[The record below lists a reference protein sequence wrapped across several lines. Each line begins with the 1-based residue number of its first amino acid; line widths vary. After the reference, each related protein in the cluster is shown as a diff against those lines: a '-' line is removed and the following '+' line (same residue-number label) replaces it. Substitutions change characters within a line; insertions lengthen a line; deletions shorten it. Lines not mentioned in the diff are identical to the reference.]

1 MKLATVIPFILISA
15 LLVLNFACSANQ
27 GKILTRLKVDTS
39 IVSIAV
45 PENGQGYSV
54 GGVLEIPRAFESE
67 ALVIIIHGS
76 NGLDSRGQ
84 FHKRSLHKAGI
95 ATLELDLWASRG
107 WLDGSF
113 SRPTTVHETLP
124 DVFAALRYVAQLP
137 QFDAE
142 KIGILGFSWGG
153 AVAMLSREETIVN
166 SISPLYQFSAHVAF
180 YPVCWGYSVIPIY
193 NIATTTQQPI
203 LILTGEYDDYD
214 LPSSCNDWKQS
225 LSASEQKLVTVKV
238 YKGAFHA
245 FNSFEKE
252 RIVQDPF
259 SHLGKGGSVLMK
271 PQPKARKKSKRDV
284 VRFFKEQFNLD

>member
-1 MKLATVIPFILISA
+1 MKLTTIGWFFLLSVQ
-15 LLVLNFACSANQ
+15 LVLNFACSASQ
-27 GKILTRLKVDTS
+27 GKHLNRLKVATS
-39 IVSIAV
+39 FVSIDV
-45 PENGQGYSV
+45 PEIGLEYSV
-54 GGVLEIPRAFESE
+54 GGVLETPKAFESE

-95 ATLELDLWASRG
+95 ATLELDLWAGRG
-107 WLDGSF
+107 GLDGSF
-113 SRPTTVHETLP
+113 ARPTTVHETLP
-124 DVFAALRYVAQLP
+124 DVFAALRYVAQLS
-137 QFDAE
+137 QFDAN

-153 AVAMLSREETIVN
+153 AVAMLSREETIAN
-166 SISPLYQFSAHVAF
+166 TMSPLYQFSAHVAF

-203 LILTGEYDDYD
+203 LILTGEFDDYD
-214 LPSSCNDWKQS
+214 LPSSCDDWKKS
-225 LSASEQKLVTVKV
+225 LPTSEQKLVTVKV
-238 YKGAFHA
+238 YKGAYHA

-252 RIVQDPF
+252 RVVQDPF

-284 VRFFKEQFNLD
+284 VKFFKENFELD